1 MITKNSAIKVLTTL
15 LCLIT
20 TFSIGQTPGL
30 IYKPAGTALG
40 RSILDPNSDGFV
52 STTIAGFSSADY
64 GTACELNMVTLPII
78 AVEPSGDLN
87 TGSSGGHTDIV
98 SVGNNTQE
106 SCYILYKTVNG
117 TPYLVVRFRLGGAST
132 STKGY
137 SLLLDVDG
145 NFGTIIASNNPGF
158 EKEVVLQTGSNGW
171 VAVYNHSAGGTVL
184 ANQYPVNDYH
194 QRSIALSTVNGNPDY
209 FYDYYVPYNDLN
221 LANQP
226 VRIAVA
232 TVTSASS
239 GISGTISD
247 FNGINDALYNN
258 NPVSI
263 ANAIINAFPATPI
276 PSMVAGFT
284 FPLVKSA
291 IPAVNS
297 GITVQSTSISG
308 SSSETNGTV
317 VTVYKN
323 GVSIGTAVVNS
334 NNWTLSGV
342 SGLVPGN
349 LITAKAT
356 APGKALSDASVA
368 IEVTSVISCYT
379 PVPTGLTRTSNQT
392 VTGNFA
398 HANGAPVVNNTVQ
411 IRLYNQTGTN
421 TFQEIIA
428 NPANPVYV
436 ASTGQWT
443 FVTNLSQPDFN
454 AATILATA
462 TYNGCTSGYSVVSK
476 KTSGNI
482 GVITATPQI
491 LTATIL
497 ASPTVS
503 RTVEV
508 KNLDATPSFLKLY
521 INSIEI
527 ASSPST
533 IATNASYT
541 FTYTGFIDGE
551 VVTSRAQSATVDYW
565 LSNPSESKTVV
576 ASVDQTIAPVLTG
589 TYLSGTN
596 KTVSGTI
603 MEAAGTVINLYKAST
618 TLLGTT
624 TVTSYNT
631 WSITGLTLAA
641 NDVLTATAKAAGKT
655 LSPVSNSITV
665 AASAPT
671 TPAITGSYSAGAT
684 SVSGTGGL
692 GTITVYIDGSPIGT
706 TSGASWTLTGIG
718 TGQLYKGAV
727 ITATN
732 TLNNI
737 QGPASAPVTVTGV
750 NSFLITAQGGG
761 NIANQMAGVPFNITV
776 TAKDGASGTGNT
788 VNTFTGTVVMS
799 SSSASLAGTG
809 ATTAFS
815 AGVLTPHSM
824 NLITAGTSKTILAVS
839 TDDPTAVGTATV
851 SLISPNVVSKLVL
864 NAPADIVAGSRAA
877 YTVTRTDAYNN
888 TVTTGALTVYLS
900 NSGTTGLFYDASTNG
915 NVITS
920 VLIPDGQSSATLWFF
935 ATAADAY
942 TVTVSDAVVPNGNT
956 GIADASDLINVNAD
970 AASKYIVTLPA
981 NVPLGTTVSV
991 EAALSDQYNNPV
1003 TTAGLTVNWTSTNGG
1018 TFSNPTSI
1026 TNSSGVATISFTP
1039 TGSIGSQHTITATT
1053 GSYTGNGV
1061 MTVTD
1066 NNVIWN
1072 GSLSV
1077 DWATAVNWT
1086 PNVVPNQYIAA
1097 IIPSGVPHYPLVQEP
1112 VSEPA
1117 SCRALTIYAGAS
1129 VTIGS
1134 SGALTVVEDITN
1146 NTGVSGL
1153 VIESGGSL
1161 LNNTPSIP
1169 ATVKRFITGNT
1180 DFHLLSM
1187 PVAAST
1193 FGAPFDPSLHFN
1205 IWIRRYDEPT
1215 GDWSNYFYTQDF
1227 IAGKGYSIYM
1237 DNTIPSVT
1245 ANFTG
1250 LLNVSSFTPELSNA
1264 NPGTDINHKGWNLI
1278 GNPYASAIDWDL
1290 GTWNRSNIDGAVY
1303 VWNDATGN
1311 YVNWNG
1317 TAGDLTNGIIPS
1329 AQGFFVKVTGSS
1341 PSITIPSDARVHSI
1355 QGYYKNTTPD
1365 ILRIGVSSSM
1375 NQYSDATFIGFS
1387 QDATDAFD
1395 NSTDAWK
1402 LYGELEAPQIY
1413 SMVDGL
1419 NLSINMLHKSGNAVE
1434 LPVYFEAGPTGDYTL
1449 SFSGLESYG
1458 EGSVYLTDNLNGH
1471 RQDVVKN
1478 PQYTFTAE
1486 NGAEPSRF
1494 KVGFN
1499 PVGINEKP
1507 AFDSNILIYAS
1518 ANEIKIILPEACS
1531 GKVIVSNLAGK
1542 TLHSGEFRNSNTHN
1556 ISASLH
1562 TGIYLVTVISDDSAV
1577 TKKVFIK

>member
-1 MITKNSAIKVLTTL
+1 MITKSSAIKVLTTL

-40 RSILDPNSDGFV
+40 RSILDPNGDGFV
-52 STTIAGFSSADY
+52 STTIAGFSNADY
-64 GTACELNMVTLPII
+64 GASCELNMVTLPII

-221 LANQP
+221 LTNQP

-258 NPVSI
+258 NPVTI

-284 FPLVKSA
+284 FSLVKSA
-291 IPAVNS
+291 IPVVNS
-297 GITVQSTSISG
+297 GITTSSNSISG
-308 SSSETNGTV
+308 SSSESNGTV
-317 VTVYKN
+317 ITIYKN
-323 GVSIGTAVVNS
+323 GVSIGTATVSSNS
-334 NNWTLSGV
+334 WTLNSV
-342 SGLVPGN
+342 NGLVPGN

-356 APGKALSDASVA
+356 APGKGLSDASGA
-368 IEVTSVISCYT
+368 IEVTAVPQCYT
-379 PVPTGLTRTSNQT
+379 PVPTGLTRASGQT
-392 VTGNFA
+392 VNGTFT
-398 HANGAPVVNNTVQ
+398 HASGSPVLDNTVQ

-421 TFQEIIA
+421 TFQEILA
-428 NPANPVYV
+428 NPATPVYV

-443 FVTNLSQPDFN
+443 FITNLTQPNFN

-476 KTSGNI
+476 KTSGNV
-482 GVITATPQI
+482 GVVTAIPQI
-491 LTATIL
+491 LTTSIL
-497 ASPTVS
+497 ASPTVA

-508 KNLDATPSFLKLY
+508 RNIDATPSYLKLY
-521 INSIEI
+521 INSIEV
-527 ASSPST
+527 ASSPAT
-533 IATNASYT
+533 IATNASYI

-551 VVTSRAQSATVDYW
+551 VITSRAQSATIDYW
-565 LSNPSESKTVV
+565 LSDPSVGITVQ
-576 ASVDQTIAPVLTG
+576 ASAIPTVAPVLSG
-589 TYLSGTN
+589 TYLSGSN
-596 KTVSGTI
+596 KTVSGTS
-603 MEAAGTVINLYKAST
+603 MEPAGTVITLYKAST

-631 WSITGLTLAA
+631 WAVTGLTLNA

-671 TPAITGSYSAGAT
+671 APAITGSYSAGAT

-718 TGQLYKGAV
+718 VGQLYKGAV

-824 NLITAGTSKTILAVS
+824 NLITAGTNKTILAVS
-839 TDDPTAVGTATV
+839 TDDPTAVGNATV

-864 NAPADIVAGSRAA
+864 NAPADIVAGNRAA

-900 NSGTTGLFYDASTNG
+900 TSGTTGLFYDAATNG
-915 NVITS
+915 SIITS

-956 GIADASDLINVNAD
+956 GITDASDLINVNAD

-1003 TTAGLTVNWTSTNGG
+1003 TTAGLTVNWSSTNGG

-1086 PNVVPNQYIAA
+1086 PNVVPNQYISA

-1112 VSEPA
+1112 VSDPA

-1134 SGALTVVEDITN
+1134 SGALTVIEDITN
-1146 NTGVSGL
+1146 HTGVSGL

-1161 LNNTPSIP
+1161 LNNTPTVP

-1180 DFHLLSM
+1180 DFHLLSV

-1264 NPGTDINHKGWNLI
+1264 NPGTDINRKGWNLI

-1303 VWNDATGN
+1303 VWNDETGN

-1317 TAGDLTNGIIPS
+1317 TAGDLTNGIIPV

-1341 PSITIPSDARVHSI
+1341 PSITIPSDARVHSG
-1355 QGYYKNTTPD
+1355 QPYYKSTSAD
-1365 ILRIGVSSSM
+1365 VLRIGVNSTM
-1375 NQYSDATFIGFS
+1375 NDYSDATFIGFS
-1387 QDATDAFD
+1387 EHAGDDFD
-1395 NSTDAWK
+1395 NSLDAWK

-1413 SMVDGL
+1413 TMINDL
-1419 NLSINMLHKSGNAVE
+1419 NVSINMLHKSGNSVE
-1434 LPVYFEAGPTGDYTL
+1434 LPVYFEAGPSGNYTL
-1449 SFSGLESYG
+1449 SFSGLEAYG
-1458 EGSVYLTDNLNGH
+1458 EGTVFLTDNLNNTKV
-1471 RQDVVKN
+1471 DIVKY
-1478 PQYTFTAE
+1478 PSYSFTAD
-1486 NGAEPSRF
+1486 NGADPQRF
-1494 KVGFN
+1494 KLGFT
-1499 PVGINEKP
+1499 PVGINENP
-1507 AFDSNILIYAS
+1507 AVGPDVLINS
-1518 ANEIKIILPEACS
+1518 S
-1531 GKVIVSNLAGK
+1531 GKEIQVSMADRFNGRMLISNLAGQ
-1542 TLHSGEFRNSNTHN
+1542 TLYNTGLTN
-1556 ISASLH
+1556 NREYSRQTSLP
-1562 TGIYLVTVISDDSAV
+1562 TGIYLVTVISHDFTV
-1577 TKKVFIK
+1577 TKKVYIK